1 MIQSASFGA
10 WLKERRKALGMT
22 RDDLADQVGCAAV
35 TIIKIERGQRRPSRQ
50 VAECIAAALRISP
63 DEREAVVQWARGT
76 LDAAVPSVPALS
88 TQASTNAPA
97 EPRALPE
104 AVPARLDNLPAALN
118 SFVGRE
124 QEVGRVGNLLLRA
137 DVRMLTLTG
146 PPGIGKTR
154 LSLTVASALRGEFE
168 HGVWFVSLAPIQDP
182 SLVLP
187 TIAQAVGL
195 KEASAQSIES
205 VLHGYLRD
213 KRLLL
218 VLDNL
223 EQLLE
228 AAPLLSELLAAAPNV
243 KALVTSRSPLHVYG
257 EHEFPVPPL
266 DLPDIDT
273 LPAPE
278 VLAGYPAVA
287 LFAER
292 AQSVKPDFQLTS
304 ENAAAVA
311 RLCVRLDGLPLAI
324 ELAAARSKLFTP
336 ASMLEK
342 LAGESASAPLLD
354 LLAGGPRD
362 RSDRQRTL
370 RGALDWS
377 YRLLDA
383 DEQTLFRRLSVFVG
397 GRTLEAAESVCNA
410 MGDLR
415 AGIVDGVLSLVEK
428 SLLQQQEGPGG
439 EPRFWMLE
447 TIHSYAA
454 GRLEESGEA
463 ETLRR
468 AHAEYYLAL
477 TEQGEP
483 HLRGAEQK
491 RWLDRLES
499 EHANIRAALGWALAN
514 GEGELAQRIAAAV
527 WRFWVGRG
535 HLSEGRA
542 WLARAREADARRTS
556 ARAAACRAGAT
567 LAQSQSD
574 YAQALALGR
583 EALDIFRELGDRLNE
598 ARSLNNLAIAEYD
611 QGHLDEARRYFEESL
626 RINRELGDSW
636 GVAAALT
643 NLGLVTMDMRDATS
657 ARSYHSE
664 ARELFQQLNDGR
676 SATIALNNLAVLAH
690 QEGNYAEARAMWQE
704 CAGAYREMGYKEG
717 LGLALANLGVVARD
731 VGEYEQARALYAE
744 GLSMLMQMGN
754 LRVVAFALDRL
765 AGLAILEGRAEKA
778 ARLFGAADKLLK
790 STNAKLPTYNQQEH
804 ERYEAATRQ
813 ALDDARFEALWREGH
828 GMTTEAAIADALEL

>member
-97 EPRALPE
+97 EPRGLPE

-187 TIAQAVGL
+187 TIAQVVGL
-195 KEASAQSIES
+195 KEASAQTIES
-205 VLHGYLRD
+205 VLHGYLHD

-336 ASMLEK
+336 ASM
-342 LAGESASAPLLD
+342 
-354 LLAGGPRD
+354 
-362 RSDRQRTL
+362 
-370 RGALDWS
+370 
-377 YRLLDA
+377 
-383 DEQTLFRRLSVFVG
+383 
-397 GRTLEAAESVCNA
+397 
-410 MGDLR
+410 
-415 AGIVDGVLSLVEK
+415 
-428 SLLQQQEGPGG
+428 
-439 EPRFWMLE
+439 
-447 TIHSYAA
+447 
-454 GRLEESGEA
+454 
-463 ETLRR
+463 
-468 AHAEYYLAL
+468 
-477 TEQGEP
+477 
-483 HLRGAEQK
+483 
-491 RWLDRLES
+491 
-499 EHANIRAALGWALAN
+499 
-514 GEGELAQRIAAAV
+514 
-527 WRFWVGRG
+527 
-535 HLSEGRA
+535 
-542 WLARAREADARRTS
+542 
-556 ARAAACRAGAT
+556 
-567 LAQSQSD
+567 
-574 YAQALALGR
+574 
-583 EALDIFRELGDRLNE
+583 
-598 ARSLNNLAIAEYD
+598 
-611 QGHLDEARRYFEESL
+611 
-626 RINRELGDSW
+626 
-636 GVAAALT
+636 
-643 NLGLVTMDMRDATS
+643 
-657 ARSYHSE
+657 
-664 ARELFQQLNDGR
+664 
-676 SATIALNNLAVLAH
+676 
-690 QEGNYAEARAMWQE
+690 
-704 CAGAYREMGYKEG
+704 
-717 LGLALANLGVVARD
+717 
-731 VGEYEQARALYAE
+731 
-744 GLSMLMQMGN
+744 
-754 LRVVAFALDRL
+754 
-765 AGLAILEGRAEKA
+765 
-778 ARLFGAADKLLK
+778 
-790 STNAKLPTYNQQEH
+790 
-804 ERYEAATRQ
+804 
-813 ALDDARFEALWREGH
+813 
-828 GMTTEAAIADALEL
+828 